1 MTELLLTPSSYTVT
15 FEKALTKAMTAN
27 PEERQE
33 KMAALLQRQDIRDA
47 HPTFD
52 HLLPTHIAAG
62 AAGSDVGEK
71 LWDLP
76 EGGINWAQYR
86 FGTV

>member
-1 MTELLLTPSSYTVT
+1 
-15 FEKALTKAMTAN
+15 
-27 PEERQE
+27 
-33 KMAALLQRQDIRDA
+33 MAALLQRQDIRDA

-52 HLLPTHIAAG
+52 HLLSTHIAAG

-86 FGTV
+86 FGTVQQSLQKPLDRNSIVDKTSITGAGVQLLY